1 MTGERRN
8 DPLDRSDE
16 TMTSGTW
23 DREEMEIDDEG
34 AGIDRGGPRDAEPG
48 TTRIEEGDEA
58 ADWNIG
64 SMEIYD
70 GGEPQRRVPR
80 ETMGDSEEGPT
91 GGHSNPGGGERFG
104 DFDD

>member
-34 AGIDRGGPRDAEPG
+34 AGIDRGPERG
-48 TTRIEEGDEA
+48 TTGIEEGDEA
-58 ADWNIG
+58 PDWNIG
-64 SMEIYD
+64 SMEIDD
-70 GGEPQRRVPR
+70 GGETQRRIPPER
-80 ETMGDSEEGPT
+80 MGDSESGPT